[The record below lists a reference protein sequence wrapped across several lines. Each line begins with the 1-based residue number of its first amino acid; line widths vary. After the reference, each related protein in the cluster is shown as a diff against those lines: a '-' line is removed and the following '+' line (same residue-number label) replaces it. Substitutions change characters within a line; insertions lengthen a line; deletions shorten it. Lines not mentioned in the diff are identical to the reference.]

1 MLCHIRVWTQNVVS
15 LCVLGPVRGYMCA
28 GWVWLGLWHWVLSV
42 LPDSVVSVSEPVPPA
57 HGHILG
63 TRLGP
68 LVWGQG

>member
-1 MLCHIRVWTQNVVS
+1 MWCHIRVWTQKVVS

-42 LPDSVVSVSEPVPPA
+42 LPDSMVCQNQYHLPMA
-57 HGHILG
+57 LGALG